1 MTAQPR
7 LGLLGLMLELYDRAV
22 PDLKPQQEVFARELV
37 TALESLGEVIWE
49 GIAVTREEVD
59 ARLATMHAQ
68 GADLI
73 VVVHFSYS
81 PSLIALPGLLRSP
94 LPIVLFNTQQLA
106 AVDEN
111 FGYEG
116 MLRNHG
122 VHGQQDL
129 ANVLRRAG
137 RAFGGVTG
145 HYADPVALRE
155 LEDWVR
161 AASALRRMRQAEIGR
176 IGWAFQDM
184 GDFGLDEAAFLSVV
198 GPHVRQVPL
207 DLLAEGLK
215 LAPEDE
221 VAALVAEY
229 RALYAV
235 APDLT
240 ERELLASARS
250 EWSLRRAVSLL
261 KLDALSIHYEV
272 LGQDPRFDALP
283 FAAAARLIGEGLGFG
298 GEGDPSSAAAVLLM
312 HYLCD
317 RATFSEVFT
326 MDLAGGTL
334 FMSHF
339 AEGNPLLAKRDQ
351 PIQMVR
357 REGWVG
363 SGGVSASLAF
373 TLEPGPVTMI
383 NLTVGPGGRFQ
394 LIATRGA
401 AEPFLVLGQP
411 TPHFKLRPQRPV
423 AEFSNEYMLHGG
435 SHHVAVAPG
444 DHLGRVEKCAR
455 LMGVECTVL

>member
-1 MTAQPR
+1 MPTQPR
-7 LGLLGLMLELYDRAV
+7 FGLLGLMLELYDRAV
-22 PDLKPQQEVFARELV
+22 PDLKPQQEAFARELV
-37 TALESLGEVIWE
+37 STLEGLGEVIWE

-59 ARLATMHAQ
+59 ARLAAMQAQ
-68 GADLI
+68 GADLV
-73 VVVHFSYS
+73 VVVHFSYA
-81 PSLIALPGLLRSP
+81 PSLIALPGLLRTP

-145 HYADPVALRE
+145 YYADPAALRE

-161 AASALRRMRQAEIGR
+161 AASAVRRLRQAEVGR
-176 IGWAFQDM
+176 VGWAFQDM

-207 DLLAEGLK
+207 DLLAEGLA
-215 LAPEDE
+215 LAPDAE

-229 RALYAV
+229 RSQYAV
-235 APDLT
+235 APDLSAA
-240 ERELLASARS
+240 ELAASARS
-250 EWSLRRAVSLL
+250 EWALRRAVRLL

-298 GEGDPSSAAAVLLM
+298 GEGDATSAAAVLLM
-312 HYLCD
+312 HYLCGC
-317 RATFSEVFT
+317 ATFSEVFT
-326 MDLAGGTL
+326 MDLTGGTL

-339 AEGNPLLAKRDQ
+339 AEGNPLLAKHDQ
-351 PIQMVR
+351 PVQMVR

-373 TLEPGPVTMI
+373 TLEPGPVTMV

-394 LIATRGA
+394 LLATRGT
-401 AEPFLVLGQP
+401 AEAFLVPGQP
-411 TPHFKLRPQRPV
+411 TPHFKLRPERPV

-444 DHLGRVEKCAR
+444 DQLSRVEKCAR
-455 LMGVECTVL
+455 LLGVEYCVL